1 MSQTEE
7 DLQEKNKTK
16 NNLRWQVFIPSFLI
30 VGGAT
35 LLGIFNNKALA
46 DITER
51 LFGDILNN
59 FGWLFQI
66 TSMVT
71 FFLILYLTF
80 SKFGKIRLGGED
92 AEPQF
97 SFVKWFAMAL
107 TGGISTGIVVWG
119 ANEPLIYFGNVY
131 GELSNVGVEPGESIT
146 AIFGLARCFYNWT
159 FIPYAMYSLSGLAIA
174 YVYFNRK
181 KPLMVSSTLTP
192 LFGEKANEGI
202 WSSIVDTLS
211 LLAMALG
218 LSATLGAG
226 LALVGTGLE
235 ISYGISQGPIIW
247 FAIAAV
253 IIATYTVSSILGL
266 EKGIR
271 RLADLN
277 TKVYYLLLVTL
288 FIIGPTVYILRT
300 STVSFGYWLQ
310 NFWEW
315 GFDPGDIGG
324 SALVQWWTL
333 YDWAV
338 WIAYAPLMGLFL
350 AVISYG
356 RTIRQFLII
365 NWILPS
371 VFSIVWFGVLGG
383 SALYWQQ
390 EGSINLVN
398 TIEQSGAVGGLW
410 ALLNHIPLGFLFVP
424 AVILALV
431 LSFATSADS
440 MTRTIAALCTKG
452 LRFDEE
458 PAKWHKLLWSLSIGA
473 IAVFMVTYVGGEQ
486 GVDGIKYLS
495 AVAGG
500 VVLFV
505 FILQVISTIKMFFID
520 DIVE

>member
-1 MSQTEE
+1 MPEE
-7 DLQEKNKTK
+7 EKREEETNK
-16 NNLRWQVFIPSFLI
+16 NNLRLGVFVPSFLV

-35 LLGIFNNKALA
+35 LLGIVNNQGLA
-46 DITER
+46 SLTES
-51 LFGDILNN
+51 LFGGILNN
-59 FGWLFQI
+59 LGWLFQI
-66 TSMVT
+66 VSIAT
-71 FFLILYLTF
+71 FFLILYLF
-80 SKFGKIRLGGED
+80 MSKYGSVRLGGED

-131 GELSNVGVEPGESIT
+131 GELNQVGVTSGESIT

-181 KPLMVSSTLTP
+181 EPLMVSSSLVP
-192 LFGEKANEGI
+192 LFGEKARKGI
-202 WSSIVDTLS
+202 WSNIVDTLS
-211 LLAMALG
+211 LLALALG

-235 ISYGISQGPIIW
+235 VSYGISQGPVVWIS
-247 FAIAAV
+247 IAAI
-253 IIATYTVSSILGL
+253 IIATYTISSLLGL
-266 EKGIR
+266 KRGIR
-271 RLADLN
+271 RLADAN
-277 TKVYYLLLVTL
+277 IKIYYVLLITL
-288 FIIGPTVYILRT
+288 FIIGPTLYILRT
-300 STVSFGYWLQ
+300 STVSMGYWLD
-310 NFWEW
+310 NFWQW
-315 GFDPGDIGG
+315 GLDPGDIGG

-356 RTIRQFLII
+356 RTIRQFLTI

-371 VFSIVWFGVLGG
+371 VFGMVWFGVLGG
-383 SALYWQQ
+383 SSLYWQQ
-390 EGSINLVN
+390 EGSIDLIE
-398 TIEQSGAVGGLW
+398 TIQQSGAVAGLW
-410 ALLNHIPLGFLFVP
+410 SLLNFIPLGFLFVP
-424 AVILALV
+424 AVILALI

-473 IAVFMVTYVGGEQ
+473 IAVFMITYVGGEQ

-505 FILQVISTIKMFFID
+505 FILQFFSVIKMFLID
-520 DIVE
+520 DISE